1 MTGTIRSRVSG
12 VEPGDDIEQALLSA
26 RALVDTAISNH
37 RKRSSVRPVV
47 ELPPDESMM
56 GATVR
61 RLVALTRTELIC
73 VLSPARYR
81 PDVARNALA
90 DVGLLVGR
98 GIAVRMLFTP
108 DIMHSSEGVEFIA
121 EALAHGI
128 QARISESPL
137 PDLLMADDRVALVRP
152 DGAGSPAAVAYVPS
166 ILHALRALF
175 AGTWQLARPATD
187 IARQAAGGRLTQ
199 EVLECLCAGHKDD
212 AAARKLG
219 LSVRTYRRHV
229 ADLLRDMGVAS
240 RFQAGVRAVE
250 LRLLPGQAEVPA
262 QLNPPST
269 WNTAPVT

>member
-1 MTGTIRSRVSG
+1 MTGTIRSRPTS
-12 VEPGDDIEQALLSA
+12 VEPDDDIEQALLSA

-37 RKRSSVRPVV
+37 RKRSTARPVV

-81 PDVARNALA
+81 PEVARQALA
-90 DVGLLVGR
+90 DVGLLAGR

-108 DIMHSSEGVEFIA
+108 DIMRSSEGVEFAA

-128 QARISESPL
+128 QARVSESPL
-137 PDLLMADDRVALVRP
+137 PELIMADDRVALVRP

-175 AGTWQLARPATD
+175 TSTWQLARPATD
-187 IARQAAGGRLTQ
+187 IPRRPAGGRLTQ

-250 LRLLPGQAEVPA
+250 LRLLPGQAEIPA